1 MSATVD
7 SLPVAWL
14 RRIGAMT
21 LFLGQVLAR
30 IIPAFGKPG
39 LIVKQIYNA
48 GARSLVII
56 MLSGLFVGMVLGLL
70 GFDTLQRFG
79 SEDSLGV
86 LAALGM
92 LKVLGPVLTAL
103 LFAGRAGTSLTSEI
117 GLMKSTDQLTA
128 MQMMAVDPLRY
139 VVAPRFLGGIIAMPL
154 LAATFS
160 VIGLYGAQ
168 LIGVQQMGVDVGAFW
183 SQTQNAVDLRDVT
196 EGVVKSLVFGVAC
209 SLIAVYE
216 GYNCEPTPEGVGLA
230 TTRTVV
236 TSSVHGA
243 AVELS
248 ADRRVPNKEL
258 IGMTTMKN
266 SRSLEI
272 GTGLFVLLGFA
283 ALAFLTTQL
292 PGTSLKFGGGD
303 GGYTRHGE
311 VRQHRR
317 PQAGLAGHHGG
328 RARRTRRVD
337 PLRPQGLQG
346 GGRAAYRKSIH
357 GDPRRQRRQHPDR
370 GSARRQV
377 RRHRSRRLGNLPQAG
392 RSNRVHAV
400 GHRARESGQQVLR
413 QHGEQGTGRAEGRR
427 AGAHRSRNDAVD
439 AANRSGWVHRMLC

>member
-14 RRIGAMT
+14 RRIGSMS
-21 LFLGQVLAR
+21 LFFVQVCAR
-30 IIPAFGKPG
+30 VIPAFGKPG

-236 TSSVHGA
+236 TSSV
-243 AVELS
+243 
-248 ADRRVPNKEL
+248 
-258 IGMTTMKN
+258 M
-266 SRSLEI
+266 
-272 GTGLFVLLGFA
+272 VLLLNYLLTA
-283 ALAFLTTQL
+283 AFLT
-292 PGTSLKFGGGD
+292 
-303 GGYTRHGE
+303 
-311 VRQHRR
+311 
-317 PQAGLAGHHGG
+317 
-328 RARRTRRVD
+328 
-337 PLRPQGLQG
+337 
-346 GGRAAYRKSIH
+346 
-357 GDPRRQRRQHPDR
+357 
-370 GSARRQV
+370 
-377 RRHRSRRLGNLPQAG
+377 
-392 RSNRVHAV
+392 
-400 GHRARESGQQVLR
+400 
-413 QHGEQGTGRAEGRR
+413 
-427 AGAHRSRNDAVD
+427 RN
-439 AANRSGWVHRMLC
+439 G